1 MANVKDDVN
10 EGITLSEL
18 WKEIVKD
25 EVGSVDKLDR
35 LLANYDN
42 RYKPKK
48 GDTSTIKKKS
58 LHSISM
64 DAYSKSIT
72 WKAFVNLLFN
82 VINVKKFRLI
92 IELEYSPTKKK
103 SYEVTVL
110 KNRLEDNDNGL
121 TKKE

>member
-1 MANVKDDVN
+1 MGSTKDDIN

-18 WKEIVKD
+18 WKAIVKD

-42 RYKPKK
+42 RYKHKK

-82 VINVKKFRLI
+82 VINVKQFRLI
-92 IELEYSPTKKK
+92 IELDYGRGKKK
-103 SYEVTVL
+103 AYEVSVL
-110 KNRLEDNDNGL
+110 KNRLDEESKND
-121 TKKE
+121 KQK